1 MKKIHLASII
11 VSFLVSISIG
21 LYATAALGNELWV
34 TNQKDNTISIIES
47 GSNEVIA
54 TIPAKGDFPHN
65 VTFSKDGK
73 LAYVANVGSN
83 NVNVFNTETRELTA
97 TI

>member
-1 MKKIHLASII
+1 MKRIQSALIF
-11 VSFLVSISIG
+11 VSFLVPVSMG
-21 LYATAALGNELWV
+21 LHVTTAVGDELWV

-47 GSNEVIA
+47 GRNEVVV
-54 TIPAKGDFPHN
+54 TLPAKGNFPHN

-83 NVNVFNTETRELTA
+83 NVNVFNTEPA
-97 TI
+97 S